1 MSKFIQ
7 PRLKKT
13 STSSNEMKRLFEEQL
28 KESLSEIEKL
38 KSQNTMSQNEY
49 QKQLDLVNSKFE
61 RGMDIIEKRSKDK
74 KKCTIS

>member
-1 MSKFIQ
+1 
-7 PRLKKT
+7 
-13 STSSNEMKRLFEEQL
+13 MKRLFEEQL

-74 KKCTIS
+74 KKCTISWALTLFFFV

>member
-1 MSKFIQ
+1 
-7 PRLKKT
+7 
-13 STSSNEMKRLFEEQL
+13 MKRLFEEQL